1 MKQLQS
7 DKCLFL
13 IATPGRLKDI
23 MQRMGEKLIMRDLE
37 VLVLDEADVLLA
49 ISLFSPHPKDLGH
62 AQTFILSKL
71 PKQRRTGLFSATEAK
86 GVDALV
92 KAGLRNPI
100 KIKIEIKNQNTIQ
113 AVPVLLSYLVKKINH
128 LAAKESEKALVFTE
142 DEVSAKKDEGKKD
155 EK

>member
-37 VLVLDEADVLLA
+37 VLVLDEADVLLV

-62 AQTFILSKL
+62 AQTISFIL
-71 PKQRRTGLFSATEAK
+71 
-86 GVDALV
+86 
-92 KAGLRNPI
+92 
-100 KIKIEIKNQNTIQ
+100 
-113 AVPVLLSYLVKKINH
+113 
-128 LAAKESEKALVFTE
+128 
-142 DEVSAKKDEGKKD
+142 
-155 EK
+155 

>member
-13 IATPGRLKDI
+13 IATPGRLQDI

-37 VLVLDEADVLLA
+37 VLVLDEADVLLVVF
-49 ISLFSPHPKDLGH
+49 LFSPHPKDLGH
-62 AQTFILSKL
+62 AQTISFILSKL

-86 GVDALV
+86 GVD
-92 KAGLRNPI
+92 AGLRNPI

-113 AVPVLLSYLVKKINH
+113 AVPVLLKNYYVVLPSDSKLGFVH
-128 LAAKESEKALVFTE
+128 LPCACHP
-142 DEVSAKKDEGKKD
+142 
-155 EK
+155 

>member
-37 VLVLDEADVLLA
+37 VLVLDEADVLLVVF
-49 ISLFSPHPKDLGH
+49 LFSPHPKDLGH
-62 AQTFILSKL
+62 AQTISFILSKL

-113 AVPVLLSYLVKKINH
+113 AVPVLLKNYYVVLPSDSKLGFVH
-128 LAAKESEKALVFTE
+128 LPCACHL
-142 DEVSAKKDEGKKD
+142 
-155 EK
+155 

>member
-23 MQRMGEKLIMRDLE
+23 MQRMG
-37 VLVLDEADVLLA
+37 VLVLDEADVLLVVF
-49 ISLFSPHPKDLGH
+49 LFSPHPKDLGH
-62 AQTFILSKL
+62 AQTISFILSKL

-113 AVPVLLSYLVKKINH
+113 AVPVLLKNYYVVLPSDSKLGFVH
-128 LAAKESEKALVFTE
+128 LPCACHP
-142 DEVSAKKDEGKKD
+142 
-155 EK
+155 

>member
-7 DKCLFL
+7 DKCL

-37 VLVLDEADVLLA
+37 VLVLDEADVLLV

-62 AQTFILSKL
+62 AQTISFILSKL

-113 AVPVLLSYLVKKINH
+113 AVPVLLKNYYVVLPSDSKLGFVH
-128 LAAKESEKALVFTE
+128 LPCACHP
-142 DEVSAKKDEGKKD
+142 
-155 EK
+155 